1 MSQHHNN
8 KFSNPILSLFRSI
21 RIAFKRMTR
30 QTMRSL
36 LRVWMRIN
44 RQDRYGRAG
53 FVLPTVVMVLLVVVL
68 LTITIMLRSMDR
80 AKMAQ
85 YRRVDEQVLQAA
97 TPALDRARSKIK
109 YLLSK
114 GLPTTATPS
123 DDILYETLRGD
134 TYNFGDETRLKVQY
148 DINKNK
154 NIDPKGTTA
163 AIEDNEELET
173 AWRFPI
179 DTDNNGKLDTYTL
192 YGIYFRRPG
201 TDENTQKLN
210 PRNPLDA
217 RTLPMSPVE
226 SAVAGCEAALG
237 NVAGFLD
244 DSGWSRLQGN
254 LMKSFFVYTTSVPI
268 TDLKD
273 LDPANYE
280 TKIGTTGYSALEYQE
295 DQIRV
300 PLTNNAVVYEDDLDI
315 TPGPAFNLNG
325 RIIVNSNLI
334 VTPRRNNDD
343 LQLYLVSSPES
354 CYYNAENSKII
365 VGGNVVNGRIG
376 STTPLTVPVHLFRGL
391 GTAPETGIK
400 IATDNQSVTNKPEQT
415 MYNTK
420 AYAARINNLVEKWSN
435 ANAPDATGYNTA
447 DPESVQEQVKKAQ
460 AGGQA
465 KAREEALKEYFKDR
479 TIRVPFLQVA
489 AGTTETKMSDYEIA
503 SDGTPRPKESDW
515 RLPTNKA
522 GSNSVAGLIFTT
534 TPNLLEASD
543 PDTKADDNEAYIGDR
558 VLVGNN
564 MAAVSYE
571 DDLTG
576 GKLPY
581 GVEKWTDS
589 GKARYRI
596 SQIQK
601 LPTAG
606 STRRD
611 GDWETWAAEAPEA
624 PIDAIGGLRVITG
637 AGVYERLD
645 SFLPPP
651 PVQYP
656 ASDPKK
662 YNDPSTTATET
673 YEVVWPD
680 TMPMSPSPQENPYD
694 NDTKAWVT
702 TGLPLLAGSLNSVD
716 LSNATYNPKSTLDPN
731 SRKYAK
737 GDLRMRASVVYHYAS
752 KEYHPKDTTLP
763 EPIACVSSY
772 HDPTD
777 SITAK
782 NMAAFPTG
790 TNLLWNT
797 DPKGKSNNGI
807 VYSVPKSTLSDKKT
821 ELEAQAN
828 MVFPDGR
835 LVNQQLKEAL
845 INTGTLTLAQK
856 AAVDSTLCA
865 LDILSG
871 DIKPVA
877 TSPMIPHGAIKEASF
892 LDSREVKAI
901 HADNTTTT
909 VDETFSL
916 SSPLV
921 AQAAQLDEAKFNLT
935 LENRYPLEIRVTQL
949 DLNQLRNTEID
960 QTIKTGPKNTDDKEY
975 LLPYSGIIY
984 AGRDDA
990 LPDRSDRSAGTGQI
1004 DTDKSEAFSP
1014 TDYKLDPSRRP
1025 NGIMLINGQ
1034 YLARGD
1040 IKLPQDGH
1048 TDNAPTTPE
1057 DVVKQK
1063 GLVLVSNLPVYIQDD
1078 FNLHSQEEF
1087 KGVGKLTQPSWS
1099 NFYTRLDANVNE
1111 SFACQKGD
1119 PRLPDKCPDGDTW
1132 RPATVL
1138 GDSVNVLSENFR
1150 FGFRNEGDFDLRNNA
1165 GGVKGYDF
1173 DGDGI
1178 LATDTQDE
1186 TSFKLDL
1193 NGNGN
1198 ITDTAVKETD
1208 VTAKAASLLKGFN
1221 YYNNFVTN
1229 GLSSGAFN
1237 RDGSLFSTGS
1247 TTQATDTDYSSLSAN
1262 ASVNS
1267 SYFNN
1272 YVTPIQ
1278 RRGTFSEYVMEICLK
1293 LPVSACTPND
1303 WKVIDGTD
1311 TKIPALDIVKTSTV
1325 AVNTLK
1331 SGTTVT
1337 PPDPKYQR
1345 FPRRVAFLRTS
1356 SNTLQ
1361 LDGSAPIPIGVNG
1374 SAEVKAYA
1382 PATCPSGITQCTVF
1396 STTVSA
1402 DRPRTKANALW
1413 FQTLKVA
1420 AKNWGSNFP
1429 LWYYDLANTATS
1441 KTFSATIEQ
1450 PLLVPVLQIHA
1461 TNNTAS
1467 TDTTSVPNASKLV
1480 TVDTRWLTPAGNPTP
1495 SGGSTDKTTTTVNV
1509 IVGAGDVPSRTG
1521 LFNGG
1526 LQNLIRF
1533 QENWETPEGGTQN
1546 TTQVLGSFIQIG
1558 RSSYAT
1564 APYESVLSADT
1575 TTVNSLFGNTI
1586 SNKITIINSE
1596 TGKSEE
1602 KTYLYKLENNSGRT
1616 PFFVPPSRSWGYD
1629 VGLLSQPPD
1638 KFAQTYTVPSSD
1650 QKPNKYFR
1658 EVSRDDEW
1666 VKGLLCAKIDSST
1679 SPNAINRPSGLD
1691 CSKYGT

>member
-1 MSQHHNN
+1 MSQHRSN
-8 KFSNPILSLFRSI
+8 KFSNPILFLFGSI

-30 QTMRSL
+30 RTMRSL
-36 LRVWMRIN
+36 FRVWMRIN

-53 FVLPTVVMVLLVVVL
+53 FVLPTVTMVLLVVVL
-68 LTITIMLRSMDR
+68 LSITIMLRSMDR

-109 YLLSK
+109 YLLSSK
-114 GLPTTATPS
+114 GLPTRATPS
-123 DDILYETLRGD
+123 DDILHETLGGD
-134 TYNFGDETRLKVQY
+134 NYNLGDETPLKVQY
-148 DINKNK
+148 DINNNK
-154 NIDPKGTTA
+154 NIEPKGTTA
-163 AIEDNEELET
+163 ALEDNEEIET

-201 TDENTQKLN
+201 TNATTQKLN

-226 SAVAGCEAALG
+226 AAVAGCEAALG

-273 LDPANYE
+273 LDDTKYE
-280 TKIGTTGYSALEYQE
+280 KKIGTTGYSALEYQE

-325 RIIVNSNLI
+325 RIIANSNLI

-343 LQLYLVSSPES
+343 LKLYLVSSPES

-376 STTPLTVPVHLFRGL
+376 STTPYTVPVHLFRGL

-400 IATDNQSVTNKPEQT
+400 IATDNKSVTNTPEQT

-420 AYAARINNLVEKWSN
+420 AYAERINNLVQKWSD
-435 ANAPDATGYNTA
+435 ANAPNTEGYNPA
-447 DPESVQEQVKKAQ
+447 DPESVQEQVKNAQ
-460 AGGQA
+460 AGGKA

-489 AGTTETKMSDYEIA
+489 AGGTETMSDYEIA
-503 SDGTPRPKESDW
+503 SDGTPRPKDSIW

-522 GSNSVAGLIFTT
+522 GTNSVAGLTLT
-534 TPNLLEASD
+534 NTQLEASD
-543 PDTKADDNEAYIGDR
+543 PDTKADDHEAYLGDR

-564 MAAVSYE
+564 MAAVIYE

-581 GVEKWTDS
+581 GGGKWTDS
-589 GKARYRI
+589 GNDRYRI

-662 YNDPSTTATET
+662 YDDPSTTATET

-680 TMPMSPSPQENPYD
+680 TMPMSPSPEENPYD
-694 NDTKAWVT
+694 NDAGAWVT
-702 TGLPLLAGSLNSVD
+702 TGLPLLSGSVNSVD
-716 LSNATYNPKSTLDPN
+716 LSGATYNPKSTLDPS

-752 KEYHPKDTTLP
+752 DEYHPDDTTLP

-790 TNLLWNT
+790 TNLPGNT

-807 VYSVPKSTLSDKKT
+807 VYPVPKSSLSGKKT

-845 INTGTLTLAQK
+845 SNTGTLTLAQK
-856 AAVDSTLCA
+856 AAIDSTLCA

-877 TSPMIPHGAIKEASF
+877 TSPIIPHGAIKEASF
-892 LDSREVKAI
+892 LDSREVKAM

-916 SSPLV
+916 SSPLTG
-921 AQAAQLDEAKFNLT
+921 AQVAQLDPTKFNLT

-960 QTIKTGPKNTDDKEY
+960 QTITTGPKNTVDKEY

-984 AGRDDA
+984 ASRDDA

-1004 DTDKSEAFSP
+1004 DPDKSEVFSP

-1040 IKLPQDGH
+1040 GNQDGH
-1048 TDNAPTTPE
+1048 TDDPPTTPE

-1063 GLVLVSNLPVYIQDD
+1063 GLILVSNLPVYIQDD

-1087 KGVGKLTQPSWS
+1087 KGGDKLTQPSWS
-1099 NFYTRLDANVNE
+1099 NFYTRQDTNVNE

-1138 GDSVNVLSENFR
+1138 GDSVNALSENFR

-1178 LATDTQDE
+1178 LATDTQNE

-1198 ITDTAVKETD
+1198 ATDTSVKETE
-1208 VTAKAASLLKGFN
+1208 VTAKAARLLNGFN
-1221 YYNNFVTN
+1221 YYNNFVIN

-1247 TTQATDTDYSSLSAN
+1247 TTQATDTDYRSLSAN

-1293 LPVSACTPND
+1293 LPVSACGPGD
-1303 WKVIDGTD
+1303 WVVIDSSDD
-1311 TKIPALDIVKTSTV
+1311 TQKPARNLVNPST
-1325 AVNTLK
+1325 AVDVTTLK
-1331 SGTTVT
+1331 SGTTAT
-1337 PPDPKYQR
+1337 PPDAKYQR

-1382 PATCPSGITQCTVF
+1382 PTTCPSGIDQCTVF
-1396 STTVSA
+1396 SSTDSA
-1402 DRPRTKANALW
+1402 KRPRTKANALW
-1413 FQTLKVA
+1413 FQTRNPTPTP

-1429 LWYYDLANTATS
+1429 LWYADPANTANAKS
-1441 KTFSATIEQ
+1441 TFSATIEQ

-1461 TNNTAS
+1461 TNNTPPS
-1467 TDTTSVPNASKLV
+1467 TGTTTSVPNASKLV

-1564 APYESVLSADT
+1564 APYESVLSTDT
-1575 TTVNSLFGNTI
+1575 NVNSLFGNTI
-1586 SNKITIINSE
+1586 SNSIS
-1596 TGKSEE
+1596 S

-1616 PFFVPPSRSWGYD
+1616 PFFVPPSRTWGYD

-1650 QKPNKYFR
+1650 QEPNKYFR

-1691 CSKYGT
+1691 CSRYGT

>member
-21 RIAFKRMTR
+21 RIAFQRMTR
-30 QTMRSL
+30 RTMRSL
-36 LRVWMRIN
+36 FRVWMRIN

-97 TPALDRARSKIK
+97 TPALDRAKAKIQE
-109 YLLSK
+109 LLK
-114 GLPTTATPS
+114 IRRATPS
-123 DDILYETLRGD
+123 DDILYQTLGGD
-134 TYNFGDETRLKVQY
+134 NYNLGDETRLKVQY
-148 DINKNK
+148 DINNNK
-154 NIDPKGTTA
+154 KIEPTGTTY
-163 AIEDNEELET
+163 AIEDNEELKT
-173 AWRFPI
+173 AWRFPV

-201 TDENTQKLN
+201 TDATTQKLN

-226 SAVAGCEAALG
+226 AAVAGCEAALG

-268 TDLKD
+268 TDLTG
-273 LDPANYE
+273 LDNTKYE

-325 RIIVNSNLI
+325 RIIANSNLI
-334 VTPRRNNDD
+334 VTPRRNNDE
-343 LQLYLVSSPES
+343 LKLYLVSSPES

-376 STTPLTVPVHLFRGL
+376 STTTYTVPVHLFRGL

-400 IATDNQSVTNKPEQT
+400 IATDNKSVTNTPEQT

-420 AYAARINNLVEKWSN
+420 AYAERINNLVQKWSD
-435 ANAPDATGYNTA
+435 ANAPNTEGYNTA
-447 DPESVQEQVKKAQ
+447 DPESVQEQVKNAQ
-460 AGGQA
+460 AGGKA

-534 TPNLLEASD
+534 TPKLLEASD

-680 TMPMSPSPQENPYD
+680 TMPMSPSPQENPYN

-716 LSNATYNPKSTLDPN
+716 LSDATYNPKSTLDPN

-737 GDLRMRASVVYHYAS
+737 GDLRMRASAVYHYAS
-752 KEYHPKDTTLP
+752 KEYHPDDTTLP

-790 TNLLWNT
+790 TNLPWNT
-797 DPKGKSNNGI
+797 DPGGKSNNGI
-807 VYSVPKSTLSDKKT
+807 VYPVPKSTLSGKKT

-877 TSPMIPHGAIKEASF
+877 TSPIIPHGAIKEASF

-916 SSPLV
+916 SSPLTG
-921 AQAAQLDEAKFNLT
+921 AQVAQLDQTKFNLT

-949 DLNQLRNTEID
+949 DLNQLRNTEIA
-960 QTIKTGPKNTDDKEY
+960 QTIKTGPKNTDGKEY

-984 AGRDDA
+984 ASRDDA

-1004 DTDKSEAFSP
+1004 DTDKSEVFSP

-1040 IKLPQDGH
+1040 TGDIKPPQEDGH
-1048 TDNAPTTPE
+1048 TDNVPTTPE

-1087 KGVGKLTQPSWS
+1087 EGVGKLTQPSWS
-1099 NFYTRLDANVNE
+1099 NFYTRKDTNINK

-1165 GGVKGYDF
+1165 G
-1173 DGDGI
+1173 I
-1178 LATDTQDE
+1178 
-1186 TSFKLDL
+1186 
-1193 NGNGN
+1193 
-1198 ITDTAVKETD
+1198 D
-1208 VTAKAASLLKGFN
+1208 VTAKAARLLNGFN

-1247 TTQATDTDYSSLSAN
+1247 TTQATDTDYRSLSAN

-1564 APYESVLSADT
+1564 APYESVLSADIT
-1575 TTVNSLFGNTI
+1575 DTPNVVKSLFGNPIYNSI
-1586 SNKITIINSE
+1586 S
-1596 TGKSEE
+1596 GKD
-1602 KTYLYKLENNSGRT
+1602 YLYKLENNSGRT